1 MDLPLH
7 PLIVHLAVVLV
18 PLATILLGLAVFIPR
33 LRDQIGALAA
43 VLALLGIGAFVLAHR
58 SGTELAGLVGVP
70 HEHMRWAD
78 PALAVTIV
86 FGTLT
91 AIWYLLWLLLR
102 RPSRRSQSGLRTA
115 TTTLG
120 LLALA
125 SGIAACVFTVLLG
138 HSGGEAVWSNV
149 PTAPSLW
156 RSL

>member
-1 MDLPLH
+1 MDLSLH

-18 PLATILLGLAVFIPR
+18 PLATVLLGLAFFIPR

-70 HEHMRWAD
+70 HEHLRWAD
-78 PALAVTIV
+78 PALGVTIT

-91 AIWYLLWLLLR
+91 ALWYVLWLTLR
-102 RPSRRSQSGLRTA
+102 RPRHRSQPRLRAA

-120 LLALA
+120 LLALG
-125 SGIAACVFTVLLG
+125 SGIIACVFTVLLG

-156 RSL
+156 RPL